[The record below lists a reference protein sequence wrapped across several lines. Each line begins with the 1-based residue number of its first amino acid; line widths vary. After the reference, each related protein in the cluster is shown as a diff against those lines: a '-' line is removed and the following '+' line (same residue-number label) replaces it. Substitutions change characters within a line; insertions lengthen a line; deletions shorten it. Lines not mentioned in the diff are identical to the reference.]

1 MNLNQL
7 NYKQC
12 ENNSQYKPGRKKL
25 KMTAKEK
32 QKLLNTLTKEM
43 QAASR
48 ALEFEKAAELR
59 DVIFELQNEKNSK
72 KRQKKPKIA
81 PKMTGTCEF
90 LPYKTHFP
98 EKS

>member
-1 MNLNQL
+1 MVA
-7 NYKQC
+7 

-72 KRQKKPKIA
+72 KKNTPSQTA
-81 PKMTGTCEF
+81 
-90 LPYKTHFP
+90 
-98 EKS
+98 

>member
-1 MNLNQL
+1 
-7 NYKQC
+7 
-12 ENNSQYKPGRKKL
+12 
-25 KMTAKEK
+25 MTAKEK

-72 KRQKKPKIA
+72 KKNTPSQTA
-81 PKMTGTCEF
+81 
-90 LPYKTHFP
+90 
-98 EKS
+98 